1 MTCSKCKYFTQ
12 CGDQKRTEPCQGYE
26 CLSID
31 ERRTIMKSIMK
42 FNQTPAGNHLIM
54 QSYGD
59 YTLIAKYR
67 DNGTFHEYVVCNGY
81 NAETGTWWHGHYFHH
96 DLNGATEFLKCQD
109 EEYVSRLRLE
119 EIATKVLH
127 ICKDDDG
134 LMYEIDQE
142 VDFRPS
148 ELEYFGLIEEDD
160 DDYTPSAENGDYS
173 PSNPWDA
180 PGMNIWDFI

>member
-1 MTCSKCKYFTQ
+1 
-12 CGDQKRTEPCQGYE
+12 
-26 CLSID
+26 
-31 ERRTIMKSIMK
+31 MKSIMK